1 MKSMHLKRSIAVI
14 LMLGMMAAGM
24 LSARMETFPFVGYT
38 SDAVPMLQDASQG
51 AQQTATIPA
60 LSSVSVTGE
69 DGDYYIAVYEG
80 RIGYVPKNAL
90 SSTLPEKSAVP
101 TPRVADEKAAAN
113 YPALSKGDSGNS
125 VTALQQALI
134 ELGFLRGKADGKY
147 GPATETAVSS
157 FQKKNG
163 LPVNGRADSV
173 TQQTMFEKSVLNSRG
188 KRQSVKIVAPT
199 LEENAKLK
207 LKDRGLPVEKLQKAL
222 KDLGYYTGKVDGSF
236 GKGTKNAVI
245 AFQKANKL
253 RADGIAGSQ
262 TLALLYGGNAAK
274 KGETPAPQSTSV
286 PGGSAVPSVPSVPN
300 TTGESDQPAT
310 YPYQTTTLDSVNL
323 RKGASTRSMR
333 ILTVPK
339 GAEITVTKSGDS
351 FLHIEYKKYSGY
363 VLKEYVY
370 IPDQYLEGKSFKND
384 TAARVR
390 YETLVQGASGSKV
403 KALQQALSELGFFN
417 GKLDGSY
424 GTDTQQAVRRF
435 QEKNGYKATGI
446 VLPEMQKMIYE
457 GRSRNAS
464 NRMVT
469 CNVLPPIENPDM
481 KLGNKGE
488 AVADLQRILT
498 TLGFY
503 KDVIDGTYGKTTVNA
518 VRAYQKAHSIKET
531 GKMNS
536 FTWLSINAAS
546 GKNNNQPLP
555 ENQNQLTEAN
565 VIVMRR
571 GTRGLAVTRLQERL
585 VALGYYTKVPN
596 GIYEAQDMEAVRTFQ
611 RNNGLTSSGIADL
624 ITQQTLYSAE
634 AVPGSQT
641 PPKDWQSLATPTPAP
656 ATPAPVYE
664 TLKIGSAGEA
674 VKALQSRLIT
684 LKYLTGNADG
694 QYGTQTAKA
703 VTAFQKSNGLKDD
716 GVAGAQT
723 LAALYGS
730 SAKANTPAP
739 LPSVPQD
746 GNLTRILG
754 IGDRG
759 NDVADAQRRLIVLH
773 YLDGSADGVY
783 GPKTALAVQAFQ
795 QRNSLKADGFI
806 GSLTWAKLN
815 SSRAIAGGLSPLTPL
830 EPDIPSPN
838 TNNQNNKT
846 FTAPRASEVRFA
858 SWYEE
863 IKSRARN
870 LPNVTIYDFM
880 TGKHYDVHIFSNGKH
895 ADGEPVTAEDT
906 ATMESALGTSNWTA
920 RPVWVMFSDGRVYMG
935 STHSRGHEVD
945 HNPHNNLTGHICIH
959 FPRQMEEAQQT
970 GPYAVSHQNAIL
982 AGWDLTQQMAK

>member
-14 LMLGMMAAGM
+14 LMLGMMVSGM

-90 SSTLPEKSAVP
+90 SSALPEKAAVP
-101 TPRVADEKAAAN
+101 TPRAAGAEASAN
-113 YPALSKGDSGNS
+113 YPALAKGDSGDS
-125 VTALQQALI
+125 VAALQQALI

-157 FQKKNG
+157 FQKKNS

-173 TQQTMFEKSVLNSRG
+173 TQQTLFEKSVLNSRG

-199 LEENAKLK
+199 LEVNAKLK
-207 LKDRGLPVEKLQKAL
+207 LKDRGQPVEKLQKAL
-222 KDLGYYTGKVDGSF
+222 KDLGYYTGRIDGVY
-236 GKGTKNAVI
+236 GKGTKNAVV

-253 RADGIAGSQ
+253 RADGVAGSQ
-262 TLALLYGGNAAK
+262 TLGLLYSGAAAK
-274 KGETPAPQSTSV
+274 KGETPAPRTTSAPGLST
-286 PGGSAVPSVPSVPN
+286 VPSVPGN
-300 TTGESDQPAT
+300 TGESDQPAT

-339 GAEITVTKSGDS
+339 GADITVTGSGDS

-370 IPDQYLEGKSFKND
+370 IPDQYLEGKSFKSD

-390 YETLVQGASGSKV
+390 YETLVQGASGPKV
-403 KALQQALSELGFFN
+403 TALQQALSELGFYN
-417 GKLDGSY
+417 GKQDGSY

-446 VLPEMQKMIYE
+446 ALPEMQKMIYE

-464 NRMVT
+464 NRVVT

-481 KLGNKGE
+481 QLGNKGE
-488 AVADLQRILT
+488 AVADLQRMLT

-546 GKNNNQPLP
+546 GKNTTQTLP
-555 ENQNQLTEAN
+555 ENENQLTEAN

-585 VALGYYTKVPN
+585 VALGYYNKVPN

-641 PPKDWQSLATPTPAP
+641 PPENWQSLATPTPAP
-656 ATPAPVYE
+656 ATPAPIYE
-664 TLKIGSAGEA
+664 TLKIGSAGES
-674 VKALQSRLIT
+674 VRALQSRLIT
-684 LKYLTGNADG
+684 LKYLSGSADG
-694 QYGTQTAKA
+694 QYGTQTAQA

-723 LAALYGS
+723 LTALYGS
-730 SAKANTPAP
+730 AAKANTPAP

-759 NDVADAQRRLIVLH
+759 NDVADAQRRLIVLR

-815 SSRAIAGGLSPLTPL
+815 SSSAIADGLLPLTP
-830 EPDIPSPN
+830 PAPSLPSAGGS
-838 TNNQNNKT
+838 QNAQT

-863 IKSRARN
+863 VKSRAKN

-895 ADGEPVTAEDT
+895 ADGEPVTAQDT
-906 ATMESALGTSNWTA
+906 ATMESALGASNWTA